1 MHWSITVPARALEDV
16 LPQIPGRRDAIVKVE
31 LSSICASD
39 LHIRN
44 GAVPRA
50 LPGTVLG
57 HEFVGEVVATGSEV
71 RKVRP
76 GQRVAANVETFCGT
90 CWFCR
95 QGYVNN
101 CRHGGW
107 ELGCRID
114 GCQTEYVR
122 VPFAD
127 NGLDPSPIPLSIGTC
142 CWWATCWPAVAGAG
156 TGRHRPGDRVAV
168 LGAGPVGLCAM
179 QCARLFGPAQVIAV
193 DILPSRLQLAQERG
207 YADLIIDCCAD
218 DVEARILDATGGLD
232 ADAVIECAGGHDTFQ
247 TAWKVARP
255 NATVAV
261 VAMYEEAQSLP
272 LHLMYGKNLTF
283 RTGGVDATH
292 SAELIRLIERGRI
305 DTNPLI
311 THSLPLNKILE
322 GYRIFEQRQDDCI
335 KCAITPWKR

>member
-1 MHWSITVPARALEDV
+1 MEKGSIRAL
-16 LPQIPGRRDAIVKVE
+16 A
-31 LSSICASD
+31 
-39 LHIRN
+39 
-44 GAVPRA
+44 
-50 LPGTVLG
+50 
-57 HEFVGEVVATGSEV
+57 
-71 RKVRP
+71 RKVFASTRRSISP
-76 GQRVAANVETFCGT
+76 YDICLAYCKDHGWHVVLMGDGGHGDKVLELLGLSEYARGKRAFCY
-90 CWFCR
+90 R
-95 QGYVNN
+95 
-101 CRHGGW
+101 
-107 ELGCRID
+107 
-114 GCQTEYVR
+114 
-122 VPFAD
+122 
-127 NGLDPSPIPLSIGTC
+127 GLTTQI
-142 CWWATCWPAVAGAG
+142 
-156 TGRHRPGDRVAV
+156 
-168 LGAGPVGLCAM
+168 
-179 QCARLFGPAQVIAV
+179 IAV

-207 YADLIIDCCAD
+207 YADLGIDAAAD
-218 DVEARILDATGGLD
+218 DVEARILDATGGLG